1 MTIFW
6 ESVLTDLL
14 TLWYT
19 DKLTVAVSQ
28 FDGFTVNIFGYTFQ
42 KYDDHVVFYH
52 LEVNIPD
59 QDLHVTLFYK
69 VST

>member
-6 ESVLTDLL
+6 ENVLTDLL

-28 FDGFTVNIFGYTFQ
+28 CDGFTVNIFGYTFQ

-52 LEVNIPD
+52 LESNIPD